1 MPTGAQT
8 PPTGHKYKNLSASG
22 VVKEGSG
29 VLFMVKVA
37 SASSGTI
44 KLWDNTAGSGTVI
57 QNTMSVDAKEEH
69 YFSVEFL
76 TGLYITITGTADI
89 TAYFI

>member
-1 MPTGAQT
+1 MNAPT
-8 PPTGHKYKNLSASG
+8 PPTGHKYVNLSASG
-22 VVKEGSG
+22 LVKTGQG

-37 SASSGTI
+37 SSSSGTI

-69 YFSVEFL
+69 YFSVEFT
-76 TGLYITITGTADI
+76 TGLYITIGGTADI